1 MSTLVES
8 LKRLYESG
16 RITEEIVMGRLKK
29 GTITQ
34 EECDY
39 ILSKPKVEEV
49 EEDETVVA
57 EEEAEVVEEDT
68 NTEDNKNK
76 ED

>member
-39 ILSKPKVEEV
+39 ILSKPKVEEA

-57 EEEAEVVEEDT
+57 EEAEVVEEKT
-68 NTEDNKNK
+68 NTEENENK

>member
-1 MSTLVES
+1 MRTLVES

-16 RITEEIVMGRLKK
+16 RITEEIVYGRLDK

-39 ILSKPKVEEV
+39 ILSNKI
-49 EEDETVVA
+49 
-57 EEEAEVVEEDT
+57 EEE
-68 NTEDNKNK
+68 
-76 ED
+76 

>member
-16 RITEEIVMGRLKK
+16 RITEETVMGRLKK

-39 ILSKPKVEEV
+39 ILSKPQVEEIV
-49 EEDETVVA
+49 EKENDTVVA
-57 EEEAEVVEEDT
+57 EEEVAEDT
-68 NTEDNKNK
+68 NTEENKNK